1 MSDLHFQEKGAV
13 WLVQPVTP
21 KGEAWIID
29 HTSVRALRLF
39 GAIEIERRI
48 ARNVF
53 NDARAD
59 GLDVG
64 STRPD
69 LSGFAYDCRR
79 SAR

>member
-1 MSDLHFQEKGAV
+1 MSDLHFQEKGPV

-21 KGEAWIID
+21 KGEAWMID

-39 GAIEIERRI
+39 GAIEVERRFAQNI
-48 ARNVF
+48 F

-64 STRPD
+64 IDT
-69 LSGFAYDCRR
+69 A
-79 SAR
+79 